1 MKMKNEIII
10 YGQDPRTV
18 FDYCRWNTEEQAA
31 AMLKIIADSKII
43 ADKSPILSE
52 NCGMGI
58 VTEEKVK
65 MLIGELNKKN
75 CNRDVIVFDTIPER
89 NGRHD

>member
-43 ADKSPILSE
+43 ADKSPIALGG
-52 NCGMGI
+52 GMGI

-75 CNRDVIVFDTIPER
+75 RNRDVIVFDTIPER